1 MFENLRFS
9 KKKLSSTKYLVCLH
23 RGSLLEGIMSNE
35 KLKLRKINSNN
46 LQIGYSFAGGGY
58 LMFKLIQLSGY
69 LTVRY
74 ESKDFVDGTQ
84 KLGWK
89 FNEFDSQTEMF
100 ERISK
105 DLFINNL
112 KLSGLSEQEAN
123 EAYQDMVIK
132 NANSK

>member
-1 MFENLRFS
+1 
-9 KKKLSSTKYLVCLH
+9 LH